1 MKIAEALIERSDI
14 QKRIEQ
20 LRERLSNNALVQ
32 EGEEPSENPDEL
44 IAELDGL
51 ETRLYTLISKINLTN
66 AATQA
71 DGMTITEMLAM
82 RDCLAQKN
90 DVLRDF
96 LRTASQ
102 KCIRGRGSEIIV
114 KSTVSVSECQKTV
127 DSLSKQLRELDTRI
141 QGLNWNTDLI
151 E

>member
-1 MKIAEALIERSDI
+1 MKIAEALIERADI

-32 EGEEPSENPDEL
+32 EGEEPSEKPEEL
-44 IAELDGL
+44 IAELDKL
-51 ETRLYTLISKINLTN
+51 ETRLCELISKINLTN
-66 AATQA
+66 AVTQSH
-71 DGMTITEMLAM
+71 GMTITEMLAL

-90 DVLRDF
+90 DVIRDF
-96 LRTASQ
+96 LRIASQ

-114 KSTVSVSECQKTV
+114 KSTVSVSECQKQV
-127 DSLSKQLRELDTRI
+127 DAISKQLRELDTRI

-151 E
+151 D